1 MIAVIPALILLALI
15 VIPLVVVTRYFH
27 HRETM
32 KILEVGGDTRQAL
45 QLRERWRVRSGIL
58 LGALMAVIGVASLA
72 GVVIYTQLLAITLAG
87 MPKPRTGILDVPSMT
102 AVVAAAVFLILI
114 GVTTLV
120 AHTIWSLKL
129 REQENADELTPTGER
144 WRNRAGLLYGA
155 KLLVVGVMLV
165 VIGGAS
171 NQWLWT
177 VMPKREVLTLGLA
190 TPPLLIFL
198 GLLLAAVGAV
208 YLVAYAIWSRRP
220 LFGDKP
226 AHTDLRSNSGQEPP
240 A

>member
-1 MIAVIPALILLALI
+1 MDRGLVLAAPGLVFLILVLIAVAAMS
-15 VIPLVVVTRYFH
+15 RWFQ

-32 KILEVGGDTRQAL
+32 KMLELGGDAETAL
-45 QLRERWRVRSGIL
+45 RLR
-58 LGALMAVIGVASLA
+58 
-72 GVVIYTQLLAITLAG
+72 
-87 MPKPRTGILDVPSMT
+87 
-102 AVVAAAVFLILI
+102 
-114 GVTTLV
+114 
-120 AHTIWSLKL
+120 
-129 REQENADELTPTGER
+129 ER

-240 A
+240 T

>member
-1 MIAVIPALILLALI
+1 MEGVQQVFVVPALVFLALI
-15 VIPLVVVTRYFH
+15 IIPLVVVARWFQ
-27 HRETM
+27 HREMM
-32 KILEVGGDTRQAL
+32 KMLELGGDAETVLRTR
-45 QLRERWRVRSGIL
+45 
-58 LGALMAVIGVASLA
+58 
-72 GVVIYTQLLAITLAG
+72 
-87 MPKPRTGILDVPSMT
+87 
-102 AVVAAAVFLILI
+102 
-114 GVTTLV
+114 
-120 AHTIWSLKL
+120 
-129 REQENADELTPTGER
+129 ER

-171 NQWLWT
+171 DKWLWT

-190 TPPLLIFL
+190 TPVLLIFL
-198 GLLLAAVGAV
+198 GLLLAAVGAL

-240 A
+240 T